1 MARETAQVGF
11 WGASMLLAS
20 IKPKHKKHMKTN
32 TVIQIRIIDP
42 MGKKISASEL
52 IDANCSHPITQA
64 FYQYRER
71 HRGELV
77 GEWMLA
83 GEGVW

>member
-1 MARETAQVGF
+1 MTISRFLFCRT
-11 WGASMLLAS
+11 
-20 IKPKHKKHMKTN
+20 KPFKGHLNIKHMKTN

-52 IDANCSHPITQA
+52 VDADCSHPIVQA
-64 FYQYRER
+64 FSNYLER

-77 GEWMLA
+77 GEWILV
-83 GEGVW
+83 GEGGW

>member
-1 MARETAQVGF
+1 
-11 WGASMLLAS
+11 
-20 IKPKHKKHMKTN
+20 MKTN

-52 IDANCSHPITQA
+52 IDANCSHPIAQA
-64 FYQYRER
+64 FCNYLER

-77 GEWMLA
+77 GEWILV